1 MVWVMTLVIERGF
14 LRMKVIHT
22 YGLTL
27 LLLVLVVLSGLSVG
41 YVSYE
46 NRRLHNRIQ
55 QELENRNSAQVEW
68 GKLLLEHSTL
78 TSPGRI
84 EKVAREK
91 LDMDVPGTDQIEM
104 VLP

>member
-1 MVWVMTLVIERGF
+1 MMDAALLMRGR
-14 LRMKVIHT
+14 LIRS
-22 YGLTL
+22 YGSTL
-27 LLLVLVVLSGLSVG
+27 LLLLLVVLSGLSVG

-78 TSPGRI
+78 TSPGRV

-91 LDMDVPGTDQIEM
+91 LDMDVPKTSQIEM

>member
-1 MVWVMTLVIERGF
+1 MMGLMMDSGLLACLHL
-14 LRMKVIHT
+14 LRS
-22 YGLTL
+22 YGAALLL
-27 LLLVLVVLSGLSVG
+27 LLLVILSGLSVG

-46 NRRLHNRIQ
+46 NRLLNNRIQ

-78 TSPGRI
+78 TSPGKI
-84 EKVAREK
+84 ERVAREK
-91 LDMDVPGTDQIEM
+91 LDMDVPKSSQIEM

>member
-1 MVWVMTLVIERGF
+1 MMGNGLLVHMHLIRS
-14 LRMKVIHT
+14 
-22 YGLTL
+22 YGAAIL
-27 LLLVLVVLSGLSVG
+27 LLLLVVLSGLSVG

-46 NRRLHNRIQ
+46 NRLLHNQIQ

-78 TSPGRI
+78 TSPGKI

-91 LDMDVPGTDQIEM
+91 LGMDVPKTSQIEM

>member
-1 MVWVMTLVIERGF
+1 MVALFMDSRL
-14 LRMKVIHT
+14 LRMKVIHS

-91 LDMDVPGTDQIEM
+91 LGMDVPKTDQIEM

>member
-1 MVWVMTLVIERGF
+1 MMVNRLLV
-14 LRMKVIHT
+14 RMHLIRSH
-22 YGLTL
+22 GAAL
-27 LLLVLVVLSGLSVG
+27 LLLILVVLSGLSVG

-46 NRRLHNRIQ
+46 NRLLHNQIQ

-78 TSPGRI
+78 TSPGKI

-91 LDMDVPGTDQIEM
+91 LGMDVPKTSQIEM

>member
-1 MVWVMTLVIERGF
+1 MMGNGLLVHMHLIRSSGTA
-14 LRMKVIHT
+14 I
-22 YGLTL
+22 L
-27 LLLVLVVLSGLSVG
+27 LLLLVVLSGLSVG

-46 NRRLHNRIQ
+46 NRLLHNQIQ

-78 TSPGRI
+78 TSPGKI

-91 LDMDVPGTDQIEM
+91 LGMDVPKTSQIEM

>member
-1 MVWVMTLVIERGF
+1 MMDAALLMRGR
-14 LRMKVIHT
+14 LIRS
-22 YGLTL
+22 YGSTL
-27 LLLVLVVLSGLSVG
+27 LLLLLVVLSGLSVG

-78 TSPGRI
+78 TSPGRV
-84 EKVAREK
+84 EKVVREK
-91 LDMDVPGTDQIEM
+91 LDMDVPKTSQIEM

>member
-1 MVWVMTLVIERGF
+1 MMDLKMDSGLLACLHL
-14 LRMKVIHT
+14 LRS
-22 YGLTL
+22 YGAALLL
-27 LLLVLVVLSGLSVG
+27 LLLVILSGLSVG

-46 NRRLHNRIQ
+46 NRLLNNRIQ

-78 TSPGRI
+78 TSPGKI
-84 EKVAREK
+84 EQVAREK
-91 LDMDVPGTDQIEM
+91 LDMDVPKTSQIEM

>member
-1 MVWVMTLVIERGF
+1 MMALFMENHL
-14 LRMKVIHT
+14 LRMKVIHS

-27 LLLVLVVLSGLSVG
+27 VLLVLVVLSGLSVG

-91 LDMDVPGTDQIEM
+91 LGMDVPKTDQIEM